1 MTIIGKTINSINKLR
16 AAKNIEI
23 LEMQLSIKAN
33 NIFINNSMS
42 GFINRRSKKYVE
54 LFYQI
59 PVKINI
65 QKKGI
70 WVQIIY
76 KTPVSNANSIT
87 LRGEND
93 EQEN

>member
-33 NIFINNSMS
+33 NI
-42 GFINRRSKKYVE
+42 FINRRSKKYVE